1 MVSGLF
7 LIPSLDP
14 KYSHTKP
21 KGKLLE
27 ESRVNKP

>member
-1 MVSGLF
+1 MVSGLL

-14 KYSHTKP
+14 KYSITKP

-27 ESRVNKP
+27 ENKVNTL